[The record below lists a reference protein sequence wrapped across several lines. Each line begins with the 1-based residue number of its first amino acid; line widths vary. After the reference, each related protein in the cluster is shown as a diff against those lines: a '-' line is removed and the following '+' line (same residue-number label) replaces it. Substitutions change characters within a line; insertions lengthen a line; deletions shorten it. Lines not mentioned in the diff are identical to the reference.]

1 MFRNISSHP
10 TRWRLALAS
19 VSALLLILL
28 AAPAWS
34 QEPPERERQRGRGRY
49 GGPPDMDQVMERLT
63 QDLELSEE
71 QAAEV
76 RPILEEQ
83 REKMQALRDEFG
95 PPGDEVDRD
104 AMRER
109 VREIAEETDEQL
121 AQVLDET
128 QMEEFRKIRHHQMRG
143 RRRGGRGSPPPSR
156 GRASRRTPPCSCSR

>member
-1 MFRNISSHP
+1 MFRDVSGH
-10 TRWRLALAS
+10 RLALAS
-19 VSALLLILL
+19 VTALLLILL

-34 QEPPERERQRGRGRY
+34 QEPPEREQNRGRGRQ

-63 QDLELSEE
+63 KELELSEA

-76 RPILEEQ
+76 RPILEGQ

-95 PPGDEVDRD
+95 PPGDETDRD

-109 VREIAEETDEQL
+109 VRETAEEADEQL

-128 QMEEFRKIRHHQMRG
+128 QMEEFRKIRHQQMRG
-143 RRRGGRGSPPPSR
+143 RRRGGRGSPPDSQ
-156 GRASRRTPPCSCSR
+156 

>member
-1 MFRNISSHP
+1 MFRKISGHH

-19 VSALLLILL
+19 ISALLLILL

-34 QEPPERERQRGRGRY
+34 QEPPERERHQGRGRY

-63 QDLELSEE
+63 QDLELTEE

-76 RPILEEQ
+76 RPILEDQ
-83 REKMQALRDEFG
+83 RQAMQALRDEFG

-109 VREIAEETDEQL
+109 VREIAGEVDERL

-128 QMEEFRKIRHHQMRG
+128 QMEQYRKIRHHQMRG
-143 RRRGGRGSPPPSR
+143 RRHGGRGPRPDAP
-156 GRASRRTPPCSCSR
+156 

>member
-1 MFRNISSHP
+1 MFRDSSGHHP
-10 TRWRLALAS
+10 ARRLALAS
-19 VSALLLILL
+19 VAALLLILL

-34 QEPPERERQRGRGRY
+34 QEPPERERNRGRRGY

-71 QAAEV
+71 QATEV

-95 PPGDEVDRD
+95 PPGDETDRD

-128 QMEEFRKIRHHQMRG
+128 QMEEYRKIRHHQMRG
-143 RRRGGRGSPPPSR
+143 RRRGGRGSPPDSQ
-156 GRASRRTPPCSCSR
+156 

>member
-1 MFRNISSHP
+1 MFRDVSDHSP
-10 TRWRLALAS
+10 ARRLALAS
-19 VSALLLILL
+19 VAALLLILL

-34 QEPPERERQRGRGRY
+34 QEPPERERQRGRRGN

-76 RPILEEQ
+76 RPILEGQ

-109 VREIAEETDEQL
+109 MREIAEETDERL
-121 AQVLDET
+121 AQVLDEA
-128 QMEEFRKIRHHQMRG
+128 QMEQYRKMRHRQMRG
-143 RRRGGRGSPPPSR
+143 RRRGGRGSPPDSQ
-156 GRASRRTPPCSCSR
+156 